1 MDIQSIRK
9 IIFPKV
15 HDIIVRLE
23 EDQHEIKLT
32 LLREIF
38 NDAINSH
45 LNISH
50 TSNVSIKAMFS
61 GRGRAW
67 AKVNVDDNNP
77 AWVEIKKTLSHE
89 ISTSG
94 NGSNIFTECNNMI
107 DIFESTG
114 FAWIRFSSSSK
125 GFSKFQIRTKGS
137 KLEDHIKVR
146 IDNMDLLNNN
156 VVNLEG
162 VPHNLGLEAGIFEN
176 KSCMKE
182 IINIPVN
189 AKDLDAVG
197 IIRLEDLLDG

>member
-15 HDIIVRLE
+15 NDIIAKLE

-77 AWVEIKKTLSHE
+77 AWVEIKNSLSHE
-89 ISTSG
+89 ISTSVSS
-94 NGSNIFTECNNMI
+94 SNMFAECSNMI
-107 DIFESTG
+107 DIFESAG

-146 IDNMDLLNNN
+146 IENTDLLNNN

-162 VPHNLGLEAGIFEN
+162 VPHNLGLETGIFEN
-176 KSCMKE
+176 KKCIKE
-182 IINIPVN
+182 IINIPVET
-189 AKDLDAVG
+189 KDLDAVG
-197 IIRLEDLLDG
+197 IIRLEDLLDA

>member
-15 HDIIVRLE
+15 HDIIVKLE

-50 TSNVSIKAMFS
+50 ISNVSIKSMFS

-67 AKVNVDDNNP
+67 ARVNVGNNNP
-77 AWVEIKKTLSHE
+77 VWVEIRNTLSHE
-89 ISTSG
+89 MSTSDK
-94 NGSNIFTECNNMI
+94 NSSTFRECSNMI
-107 DIFESTG
+107 DIFESNG
-114 FAWIRFSSSSK
+114 FAWMRFSSSSK
-125 GFSKFQIRTKGS
+125 GFSRFQIRTKGS
-137 KLEDHIKVR
+137 KLEDHITVR
-146 IDNMDLLNNN
+146 IDNLDLLNSN

-162 VPHNLGLEAGIFEN
+162 VPHNLGLEPGIFEN
-176 KSCMKE
+176 NKSVKE
-182 IINIPVN
+182 IIDVPVVTE
-189 AKDLDAVG
+189 DLGALG
-197 IIRLEDLLDG
+197 IVRLEDLINA

>member
-1 MDIQSIRK
+1 MDIQSIRE

-15 HDIIVRLE
+15 HDIITRLE

-38 NDAINSH
+38 NEAINCH

-50 TSNVSIKAMFS
+50 VSNVSIKATFS

-67 AKVNVDDNNP
+67 AKVNVDNNNPVWVKIRNTLRHEITVSDNN
-77 AWVEIKKTLSHE
+77 
-89 ISTSG
+89 
-94 NGSNIFTECNNMI
+94 SNIFRECSNMI

-114 FAWIRFSSSSK
+114 FAWMRFSSSSK
-125 GFSKFQIRTKGS
+125 GFSRFQIRTKGS
-137 KLEDHIKVR
+137 KLEDHIKIR

-162 VPHNLGLEAGIFEN
+162 VPHNLGLEAGIFEEN
-176 KSCMKE
+176 TAVKE
-182 IINIPVN
+182 IIDIPVD
-189 AKDLDAVG
+189 AKDLNRVG
-197 IIRLEDLLDG
+197 IIKIEDLLNA

>member
-15 HDIIVRLE
+15 HDIIVKLE
-23 EDQHEIKLT
+23 EDQHKIKLT

-50 TSNVSIKAMFS
+50 TSNVSIKSIFS

-67 AKVNVDDNNP
+67 ARVNVDDNNP
-77 AWVEIKKTLSHE
+77 AWVEIRNTLNYE
-89 ISTSG
+89 ISM
-94 NGSNIFTECNNMI
+94 SNSNSNVFRECSNMI
-107 DIFESTG
+107 DIFESAG
-114 FAWIRFSSSSK
+114 FAWMRFSSSSK

-146 IDNMDLLNNN
+146 IDNINLLNNN

-162 VPHNLGLEAGIFEN
+162 VPHNLGLETGIFEN
-176 KSCMKE
+176 NKSIKE
-182 IINIPVN
+182 IIDIPVN
-189 AKDLDAVG
+189 DEDLDAIG
-197 IIRLEDLLDG
+197 IIKLEDLLNA